1 MVDAHSFFEEMM
13 SPFTLKPILDYTF
26 HCNFGLNTQL
36 GAEFL
41 NLMIF
46 NLFITEPHDAIQDVL
61 ECNFGFQVTNIAG
74 MQVEQKD
81 ESPEDNKE
89 NPDNKEKK

>member
-1 MVDAHSFFEEMM
+1 
-13 SPFTLKPILDYTF
+13 
-26 HCNFGLNTQL
+26 
-36 GAEFL
+36 
-41 NLMIF
+41 MIF

-74 MQVEQKD
+74 MQVEKKD